1 LGAQLSIAKFINDW
15 VFLSQNLTYFY
26 LSNHT
31 QWCASFTIFAMFI
44 SKKSI
49 TSNRFVSDRLKQ
61 LKHENCHI
69 KSDMAKNMRK

>member
-1 LGAQLSIAKFINDW
+1 MGAQLSIAKFINDW

-44 SKKSI
+44 SKK
-49 TSNRFVSDRLKQ
+49 
-61 LKHENCHI
+61 
-69 KSDMAKNMRK
+69 